1 MHARVT
7 KTNKSVR
14 VKRKVEKKGSREK
27 PSKGKKMPMENPQIM
42 PCKKVKRPSS
52 YPGQKKIER
61 GGGKRGKEGE
71 REKSVCYHKTKDRIP
86 AQKKVR
92 IQERR

>member
-1 MHARVT
+1 
-7 KTNKSVR
+7 
-14 VKRKVEKKGSREK
+14 
-27 PSKGKKMPMENPQIM
+27 MPMENPQIM

-71 REKSVCYHKTKDRIP
+71 EKKCMLKRKAESQP
-86 AQKKVR
+86 
-92 IQERR
+92 RRK